1 MRFPLRMSALKDI
14 RTPANHATRGLRIA
28 VEGCCHGDLDKIY
41 ATMQH
46 LERKQNTKIDLLI
59 CCGDFQA
66 VRNLDDLECLACP
79 PKYRDLKT
87 FYRYYTGQEVAPYP
101 TLFIGGNH
109 EASNHLWELYHGGWA
124 APNIYYLGHAGV
136 INFGGARI
144 AGLSGIYNAKHY
156 RMGHYERPPYQ
167 MDTIRSAYHV
177 RELEVYRLKQL
188 RQPIDVFLSH
198 DWPRNIARHG
208 DTQRLVRAKPFLRSE
223 IDDSSLGSPPAEDLL
238 KTLQPSYWFSAHLHV
253 KFAALYRHDG
263 ASTAAPANPGASGR
277 ASADG
282 PAAHSNGAAE
292 SAEREIQMDGGG
304 GERTTAFL
312 ALDKCL
318 PGRGFLQVVELPDA
332 VGPKVFS
339 YDEEWLA
346 ILRTT
351 HSLLSIKRKPS
362 PLPGMGALRRG
373 PNPEDVQYVR
383 EAVAA
388 RGGPEVP
395 QNFTPTVPGHD
406 GRARRGV
413 MPSQPVRNPQTLA
426 FLEMLGLPYN
436 LDDSSAASPAHASA
450 ASAASSQANPEEIDI
465 DNPEEIE
472 LEEEGDDGPSALDE
486 SPPDALGPSTSAQQ
500 QESVG
505 PPEQEASMFA
515 TVEIHSGGTSAAV
528 ESQSSGMSSEAL
540 PTPMSTVLQNGS
552 RSS

>member
-1 MRFPLRMSALKDI
+1 MSALKDI
-14 RTPANHATRGLRIA
+14 PTPANHATRGLRIA

-41 ATMQH
+41 ATLQH

-144 AGLSGIYNAKHY
+144 VGLSGIYNAKHY

-177 RELEVYRLKQL
+177 RELEVYRLMQL
-188 RQPIDVFLSH
+188 QQPIDVFLSH

-238 KTLQPSYWFSAHLHV
+238 KALQPSYWFSAHLHV
-253 KFAALYRHDG
+253 KFAAVYRHP
-263 ASTAAPANPGASGR
+263 AAPTAATATPAASGQ
-277 ASADG
+277 ASADS
-282 PAAHSNGAAE
+282 PAVDAIGAAE
-292 SAEREIQMDGGG
+292 SAGRGEHADGAG

-318 PGRGFLQVVELPDA
+318 PGRGFLQVLELPDA
-332 VGPKVFS
+332 EGPKVFS

-351 HSLLSIKRKPS
+351 HSLLSLKRKPA

-373 PNPEDVQYVR
+373 PNPEDVRYVR

-395 QNFTPTVPGHD
+395 QNFAPTAPGHD
-406 GRARRGV
+406 GRMRRGV
-413 MPSQPVRNPQTLA
+413 MPSRPVHNPQTVA

-436 LDDSSAASPAHASA
+436 LDDSSATTAAHTTA
-450 ASAASSQANPEEIDI
+450 ASAASSDANPEEIDI

-472 LEEEGDDGPSALDE
+472 LEDEGDDGPSALDE
-486 SPPDALGPSTSAQQ
+486 STPDALEPSTSQQQ
-500 QESVG
+500 QESAG
-505 PPEQEASMFA
+505 PPKQDSMFA
-515 TVEIHSGGTSAAV
+515 SVEIHSSDTSAAAV
-528 ESQSSGMSSEAL
+528 ESESRGRSERL
-540 PTPMSTVLQNGS
+540 PTSMTSVLQNGS

>member
-1 MRFPLRMSALKDI
+1 
-14 RTPANHATRGLRIA
+14 
-28 VEGCCHGDLDKIY
+28 
-41 ATMQH
+41 MQH
-46 LERKQNTKIDLLI
+46 LEKKQNTKIDLLI

-87 FYRYYTGQEVAPYP
+87 FYRYYTGLEVAPYP

-109 EASNHLWELYHGGWA
+109 EASNHLWELYNGGWA

-144 AGLSGIYNAKHY
+144 GGLSGIYNAKHY
-156 RMGHYERPPYQ
+156 HLGHYERPPYQ
-167 MDTIRSAYHV
+167 MDSMRSAYHI

-188 RQPIDVFLSH
+188 QKPLDVFLSH

-238 KTLQPSYWFSAHLHV
+238 KTLQPAYWFSAHLHV
-253 KFAALYRHDG
+253 KFAALYRHG
-263 ASTAAPANPGASGR
+263 QVSRAPATAAASG
-277 ASADG
+277 S
-282 PAAHSNGAAE
+282 PAQPGGIAAAE
-292 SAEREIQMDGGG
+292 TAVAAGRGNAANGGG
-304 GERTTAFL
+304 SERTTAFL

-318 PGRGFLQVVELPDA
+318 PGRAFLQVLELPDA
-332 VGPKVFS
+332 EGPKVFS

-351 HSLLSIKRKPS
+351 HSLLSLDRKAV

-373 PNPEDVQYVR
+373 PNLEDVQYVG
-383 EAVAA
+383 EALAA

-395 QNFTPTVPGHD
+395 HNFMPTAPGHD
-406 GRARRGV
+406 GRQRRGV
-413 MPSQPVRNPQTLA
+413 MPTHAVRNPQTVAL
-426 FLEMLGLPYN
+426 LEMLGLPYN
-436 LDDSSAASPAHASA
+436 LDPSSEHTSVQSGAASGAS
-450 ASAASSQANPEEIDI
+450 ANPEAIDI

-472 LEEEGDDGPSALDE
+472 LEDEGDDQASGALDE
-486 SPPDALGPSTSAQQ
+486 SPPDK
-500 QESVG
+500 E
-505 PPEQEASMFA
+505 
-515 TVEIHSGGTSAAV
+515 GT
-528 ESQSSGMSSEAL
+528 G
-540 PTPMSTVLQNGS
+540 T
-552 RSS
+552 